1 MAESLMSEE
10 QIAKLLTATDG
21 EMAEMEEFFSGTPVL
36 QPIREIRVAAQTGD
50 MGRLQQAMNQVSVQT
65 KPEVFQQVQAT
76 VQRDTFV
83 RQTVQAVQAYHY
95 LQDKKEKQEQ
105 ALSAEEEQFMEQ
117 KPQLEAGVSY
127 LRTNYAQAFQEG
139 PLPQAET
146 EQVNSVVQENEARMD
161 TYEQHGMFE
170 TKSGMRDYRD
180 AVEPQTGTLETGT
193 VEFKPD
199 TPLYTEHLDL
209 SQPDTTINMTDTGNT
224 ADVNFSPDV
233 EMQTGFAPQPMTD
246 NTADGETKTVD
257 FTGTPHSENE
267 TIRSGNTFEMS
278 QEAKEM
284 RDLHDAFKVGT
295 NEPDKAEEDIR
306 KLNDSFADKG
316 QYGYVDGVKLGSA
329 DKRKTDWETVYKQ
342 GVSKHIDKIGS
353 EKDMADF
360 ALDILVAGIM
370 VPLDSL
376 KEYLKQKRLSQKE
389 DAKKAVEKRGEFI
402 ADNLRN
408 RGLSKLDLSTK
419 LARDGQKWILQDPNY
434 AIIPEKGP
442 YTKYEKALLEKR
454 EFAKRLP
461 TKSDGSVDFDKMS
474 SSQRKKYGQY
484 LATYAHL
491 PEFKNY
497 VYEMTG
503 IKQSYDEM
511 KQIVSASKEMENVS
525 LMSPDEQ
532 VAVQQAKIQ
541 ELEQTVADLQ
551 ASTKGQAPN
560 GISSPNNVQSNNVQP
575 TAGLQSSTKE
585 QVPNGMP
592 SPNNVQSSGVQ
603 PTADLQASTDVQN
616 PNIVQSSTGVKAPK
630 QVSNANNVRETKAD
644 AVQHGSNGVQSPKN
658 VRDNEHERQK
668 AEALASVQ
676 MDDLA
681 EVRISG
687 TVKNPVVTM
696 PDGTRMPVDNRR
708 KEELD
713 AQARDVDRKKKAND
727 EAASA
732 NRQRQRQL
740 AMGRSG
746 QTPTYQAPKPTRT
759 TGRAM

>member
-1 MAESLMSEE
+1 MSESLMSEE

-21 EMAEMEEFFSGTPVL
+21 EMVELEEFFSETPVL
-36 QPIREIRVAAQTGD
+36 QPIREIREAAQTGD
-50 MGRLQQAMNQVSVQT
+50 MGRLQEAMNQVAVQT

-76 VQRDTFV
+76 VQRDAFV

-95 LQDKKEKQEQ
+95 LQDKKEKQGQ
-105 ALSAEEEQFMEQ
+105 PLSAEEEQFMAQ

-127 LRTNYAQAFQEG
+127 LKENYAQAFQED
-139 PLPQAET
+139 PLPQTET
-146 EQVNSVVQENEARMD
+146 ERVVSVVQENETPGN
-161 TYEQHGMFE
+161 TYEQQGVFE
-170 TKSGMRDYRD
+170 TKFDTDDYQSNT
-180 AVEPQTGTLETGT
+180 ETQTGTLETGT
-193 VEFKPD
+193 VEFAPD

-209 SQPDTTINMTDTGNT
+209 SQPDTTINMTDMGNT

-246 NTADGETKTVD
+246 NTADGEIKTVD
-257 FTGTPHSENE
+257 FTGKPHPENE

-278 QEAKEM
+278 QEAKEV

-316 QYGYVDGVKLGSA
+316 QYGYVDGVKLGA
-329 DKRKTDWETVYKQ
+329 TDKRKTDWDTVYKQ

-353 EKDMADF
+353 EKDMTDL
-360 ALDILVAGIM
+360 ALDILVAGMM

-376 KEYLKQKRLSQKE
+376 KEYLQQKRLSQKE

-454 EFAKRLP
+454 EFAKGLP

-474 SSQRKKYGQY
+474 LSQRKKYGKY
-484 LATYAHL
+484 LTTYAHL

-503 IKQSYDEM
+503 VKQSYDEM
-511 KQIVSASKEMENVS
+511 KQIVSTSKEMKKVS
-525 LMSPDEQ
+525 LLSPDEQ
-532 VAVQQAKIQ
+532 VVAQQARIQ
-541 ELEQTVADLQ
+541 ELEQAVVDLQ
-551 ASTKGQAPN
+551 ASKKEQGANSMLSPSNMQSNSVHPTAHVQAPSDVHAPKQTGVRETSVN
-560 GISSPNNVQSNNVQP
+560 AVQP
-575 TAGLQSSTKE
+575 TVK
-585 QVPNGMP
+585 
-592 SPNNVQSSGVQ
+592 NVQ
-603 PTADLQASTDVQN
+603 T
-616 PNIVQSSTGVKAPK
+616 
-630 QVSNANNVRETKAD
+630 
-644 AVQHGSNGVQSPKN
+644 PKN
-658 VRDNEHERQK
+658 VRDDEHERKK

-676 MDDLA
+676 MEDLA
-681 EVRISG
+681 DVKISG
-687 TVKNPVVTM
+687 TVKNPIVTM
-696 PDGTRMPVDNRR
+696 PDGTRIPVDNRR

-713 AQARDVDRKKKAND
+713 TEVREIDRKKKSND
-727 EAASA
+727 EAAHM
-732 NRQRQRQL
+732 NRQQQHQL

-746 QTPTYQAPKPTRT
+746 QTPMHQAPTQTRT
-759 TGRAM
+759 TGRGM

>member
-1 MAESLMSEE
+1 MSESLMSEE

-21 EMAEMEEFFSGTPVL
+21 EMVELEEFFSETPVL
-36 QPIREIRVAAQTGD
+36 QPIREIRKAAQTGD
-50 MGRLQQAMNQVSVQT
+50 MGRLQEAMNQVAVQT

-76 VQRDTFV
+76 VQRDAFV

-95 LQDKKEKQEQ
+95 LQDKKEKQGQ
-105 ALSAEEEQFMEQ
+105 PLSAEEEQFMAQ

-127 LRTNYAQAFQEG
+127 LKENYAQAFQEE
-139 PLPQAET
+139 PLPQRET
-146 EQVNSVVQENEARMD
+146 ERVVSVVQENETPGN
-161 TYEQHGMFE
+161 TYEQQGVFE
-170 TKSGMRDYRD
+170 TKFDTDDYQSNT
-180 AVEPQTGTLETGT
+180 ETQTGTLETGT
-193 VEFKPD
+193 VEFAPD

-209 SQPDTTINMTDTGNT
+209 SQPDTTINMTDMGNT

-246 NTADGETKTVD
+246 NTADGEIKTVD
-257 FTGTPHSENE
+257 FTGKPHPENE

-278 QEAKEM
+278 QEAKEV

-316 QYGYVDGVKLGSA
+316 QYGYVDGVKLGA
-329 DKRKTDWETVYKQ
+329 TDKRKTDWDTVYKQ

-353 EKDMADF
+353 EKDMTDL
-360 ALDILVAGIM
+360 ALDILVAGMM

-376 KEYLKQKRLSQKE
+376 KEYLQQKRLSQKE

-408 RGLSKLDLSTK
+408 HGLSKLDLSTK

-434 AIIPEKGP
+434 AIIPEQGP

-454 EFAKRLP
+454 EFAKGLP

-474 SSQRKKYGQY
+474 LSQRKKYGKY
-484 LATYAHL
+484 LTIYAHL

-503 IKQSYDEM
+503 VKQSYDEM
-511 KQIVSASKEMENVS
+511 KQIVSTSKEMKKVS
-525 LMSPDEQ
+525 LLSPDEQ
-532 VAVQQAKIQ
+532 VVAQQARIQ
-541 ELEQTVADLQ
+541 ELEQAVVDLQ
-551 ASTKGQAPN
+551 
-560 GISSPNNVQSNNVQP
+560 SSKKEQGANSMLSPSNMQSNSVQP
-575 TAGLQSSTKE
+575 TAHVQA
-585 QVPNGMP
+585 P
-592 SPNNVQSSGVQ
+592 S
-603 PTADLQASTDVQN
+603 DVH
-616 PNIVQSSTGVKAPK
+616 APK
-630 QVSNANNVRETKAD
+630 QAGVRETSVNAGQPTVKN
-644 AVQHGSNGVQSPKN
+644 VQTPKN
-658 VRDNEHERQK
+658 VRDDEHERKK

-676 MDDLA
+676 MEDLA
-681 EVRISG
+681 DVKISG
-687 TVKNPVVTM
+687 TVKNPIVTM
-696 PDGTRMPVDNRR
+696 PDGTRIPVDNRR

-713 AQARDVDRKKKAND
+713 TEVREIDRKKKSND
-727 EAASA
+727 EAAHM
-732 NRQRQRQL
+732 NRQQQRQL

-746 QTPTYQAPKPTRT
+746 QTPMYQAPTQTRT
-759 TGRAM
+759 TGRGM